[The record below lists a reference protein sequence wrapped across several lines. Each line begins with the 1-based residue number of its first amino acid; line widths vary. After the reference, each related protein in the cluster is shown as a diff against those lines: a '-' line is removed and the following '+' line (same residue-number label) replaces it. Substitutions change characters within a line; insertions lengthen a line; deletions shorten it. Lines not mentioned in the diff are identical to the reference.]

1 MTGAVLVTGASG
13 FLGCVVV
20 ERLLALGYDV
30 VGLDPAPLVVATIR
44 HINDDLSDAVR
55 LRELL
60 AAEQFTHIIHAGGVS
75 GPMVLADRPEQ
86 LVAINV
92 MGSLNLLQA
101 AIVTGAKAFVYC
113 SSVSAVGEYYEDTPI
128 GDDYPLRPTNTYGA
142 SKAAV
147 DMVLRGLWRRVTLD
161 LCSLRFTGIYGPGR
175 RTQYV
180 VDDIV
185 DAAVKGHPV
194 RVPAATDWPYIYID
208 DAANAAVAACFSKHR
223 KQLTYFIA
231 YPEQVSLADL
241 AAATSLAGRPVR
253 LEIDSTNPPLARGPL
268 DIAPAQRDFG
278 FSPKIDHR
286 EGIRRMLVART
297 MTVV

>member
-13 FLGCVVV
+13 FLGCAVV

-30 VGLDPAPLVVATIR
+30 VGLDPAPPHVTTIR
-44 HINDDLSDAVR
+44 HINDDLSDADR

-60 AAEQFTHIIHAGGVS
+60 TAERFTHIIHTGGVS

-86 LVAINV
+86 LIAINV

-101 AIVTGAKAFVYC
+101 AIITGVKAFVYC

-175 RTQYV
+175 RTQFVIDDV
-180 VDDIV
+180 VN
-185 DAAVKGHPV
+185 AAVKGHPV
-194 RVPAATDWPYIYID
+194 HVPAATDWPFIYID
-208 DAANAAVAACFSKHR
+208 DAADSAVAACFSKHR

-231 YPEQVSLADL
+231 YSEQVSLADL
-241 AAATSLAGRPVR
+241 AKATSLAGRPVR

-268 DIAPAQRDFG
+268 DITPAQRDFG

-297 MTVV
+297 MTAV

>member
-13 FLGCVVV
+13 FLGCAVV

-30 VGLDPAPLVVATIR
+30 VGLDPAPSRVTTIR
-44 HINDDLSDAVR
+44 HVNDDLSHAGR

-60 AAEQFTHIIHAGGVS
+60 AAERFTHIIHTGGAS
-75 GPMVLADRPEQ
+75 GPMVLVDRPEH
-86 LVAINV
+86 LIAINV

-101 AIVTGAKAFVYC
+101 AIISGVNAFVYC

-147 DMVLRGLWRRVTLD
+147 DMVLRGLWRRVPLD

-175 RTQYV
+175 RTQFV
-180 VDDIV
+180 IDDIV

-194 RVPAATDWPYIYID
+194 RVPAASDWPYIYVD
-208 DAANAAVAACFSKHR
+208 DAADAAIAACFSKHR
-223 KQLTYFIA
+223 EQLTYFIA

-241 AAATSLAGRPVR
+241 ATATSLAGRPVR

-268 DIAPAQRDFG
+268 DITPAQRDFG

-297 MTVV
+297 MTVA

>member
-13 FLGCVVV
+13 FLGCAVV

-30 VGLDPAPLVVATIR
+30 VGLDPAPPHVTTIR
-44 HINDDLSDAVR
+44 HINDDLSDADR

-60 AAEQFTHIIHAGGVS
+60 AAERFTHIIHTGGVS

-86 LVAINV
+86 LIAINV
-92 MGSLNLLQA
+92 MGSLNLLQT
-101 AIVTGAKAFVYC
+101 AIITGVKAFVYC

-147 DMVLRGLWRRVTLD
+147 DMVLRGLWRRVPLD

-175 RTQYV
+175 RTQFV
-180 VDDIV
+180 IDDII

-208 DAANAAVAACFSKHR
+208 DAADAAIAACFSEYR
-223 KQLTYFIA
+223 KKLCYFIA

-241 AAATSLAGRPVR
+241 ATATALAGRPVR

-268 DIAPAQRDFG
+268 DITPAQRDFG

-286 EGIRRMLVART
+286 EGIRRMLVAQT
-297 MTVV
+297 TAAI